1 MKAINDVA
9 MTDLD
14 GDSTVEL
21 LTGNEDAS
29 VHCLDSAG
37 TIRGQFHTGGPVNVL
52 RLADLDGDGHTDAL
66 AGAWDGKVY
75 ALAYRAQ

>member
-1 MKAINDVA
+1 
-9 MTDLD
+9 
-14 GDSTVEL
+14 
-21 LTGNEDAS
+21 

-52 RLADLDGDGHTDAL
+52 RLADLDGDSHTDAL